1 MNNEVVTMSAARETV
16 VQFEIS
22 STEILS
28 LAIRKRRELLQQ
40 KESNLW
46 HEIAHRS
53 LIQLLCK
60 ELGKESAK
68 FGRNRR
74 QRCSSSPSRKRCA
87 SMEDSQVPDK
97 KQRIYE
103 QIDYED
109 HGLAIDESKDGDF
122 KKEERGLENRFS
134 YDSDVDMDPNL
145 TTEPLSMVHYE
156 FHPESKRFSR
166 TSKEQLNGYVGQWS
180 STKFESSDIAEEPHV
195 LMDLDK
201 TAITQMSGLSLT
213 EIQTGNTEPTEKT
226 SSDELDLDDPLQMND
241 LFRQLYKSSYSIIES
256 REVDLQEICGLLCAS

>member
-1 MNNEVVTMSAARETV
+1 MQGRFIAMKFYFCRLGIGQRKCEIRPQSSPTLFVKSISKTLCFHGGFPSAGQKTTHLRANR
-16 VQFEIS
+16 
-22 STEILS
+22 LRRPW
-28 LAIRKRRELLQQ
+28 ACDRRK
-40 KESNLW
+40 
-46 HEIAHRS
+46 
-53 LIQLLCK
+53 
-60 ELGKESAK
+60 
-68 FGRNRR
+68 
-74 QRCSSSPSRKRCA
+74 QRC
-87 SMEDSQVPDK
+87 
-97 KQRIYE
+97 
-103 QIDYED
+103 
-109 HGLAIDESKDGDF
+109 
-122 KKEERGLENRFS
+122 